1 MFAIPIH
8 RINNLE
14 LRAEAITNDFVSLHI
29 NRWISDAI
37 CHSLLVLKGPT
48 TVHYKIDRAFDSN
61 VNPAELQSLLQIG
74 FKFLADVPQHTPL
87 LYHLQQLYPEYFI

>member
-8 RINNLE
+8 RINDLE
-14 LRAEAITNDFVSLHI
+14 LRAEALTNDFVSLHI
-29 NRWISDAI
+29 NRWTSATV

-48 TVHYKIDRAFDSN
+48 TVHYIIDRAFNPD

-74 FKFLADVPQHTPL
+74 FKFLADVPQHIPL